1 VANVKILPQEKSI
14 EIPNGK
20 TIQEATDGMDVGILY
35 GCRSGRCGSCIVRVV
50 ENMDNLSHPEKREK
64 IVLKNLMA
72 TPDERLACQARVLG
86 DVTLE
91 GAG

>member
-1 VANVKILPQEKSI
+1 MAKVTILPQKKVI

-20 TIQEATDGMDVGILY
+20 AIQEGSDGLDVGILY

-72 TPDERLACQARVLG
+72 TPEERLACQARVLG

>member
-1 VANVKILPQEKSI
+1 ME
-14 EIPNGK
+14 
-20 TIQEATDGMDVGILY
+20 
-35 GCRSGRCGSCIVRVV
+35 
-50 ENMDNLSHPEKREK
+50 NLSHPEKREK